1 MALAAAYHPRSS
13 SCLYVCYLD
22 RLMAR
27 ARVLVWETW
36 RTGVLDTFFSTTLS
50 VLSWLTVGE
59 SDLFVDV
66 SRGICAQICEEQGCG
81 Y

>member
-1 MALAAAYHPRSS
+1 VALAAAYHPRSS
-13 SCLYVCYLD
+13 SCLYVCHLD

-27 ARVLVWETW
+27 TRVLVWETW

-50 VLSWLTVGE
+50 ILSWLTAGE

-66 SRGICAQICEEQGCG
+66 
-81 Y
+81 